1 VSSIYAAGTREG
13 VIEEARIEGQPQFAN
28 HYEWSKWSAEVL
40 VGEQSALPWQI
51 YRVATVMG
59 EDDSGYVVQ
68 QNVIHNTLRL
78 LFYGLLSV
86 LPGDPETR
94 IYTLSGA
101 FLTDAIG
108 SLFVKG
114 EDCSVYHV
122 SESGSSA
129 ITLGEMTDLVY
140 DIFLEDG
147 DFARRRILKP
157 LFCDRDAFT
166 TLVEAT
172 GQLGGV
178 VGDALGS
185 IAPFAP
191 QLYCDKDVRTNR
203 TDAALGGAQS
213 PASRQFMRAVSEQLV
228 RTRWGLKEAV

>member
-1 VSSIYAAGTREG
+1 
-13 VIEEARIEGQPQFAN
+13 
-28 HYEWSKWSAEVL
+28 
-40 VGEQSALPWQI
+40 
-51 YRVATVMG
+51 
-59 EDDSGYVVQ
+59 
-68 QNVIHNTLRL
+68 
-78 LFYGLLSV
+78 
-86 LPGDPETR
+86 
-94 IYTLSGA
+94 
-101 FLTDAIG
+101 
-108 SLFVKG
+108 
-114 EDCSVYHV
+114 
-122 SESGSSA
+122 
-129 ITLGEMTDLVY
+129 MTDLVY

-203 TDAALGGAQS
+203 TDAALGGAQR